1 VLLRG
6 LVLLCSLARTLTA
19 DNSGL
24 VSLTE
29 VTEMLH
35 DFYPDIELPVII
47 RAFKAADRS
56 QVTKRSCFSHLYIKT
71 NILPRQARD
80 KHRENSKKEA
90 VLLQAGKLNKSS
102 FRKLFE
108 YLIFFNNV
116 AHLFERIDDSG

>member
-1 VLLRG
+1 
-6 LVLLCSLARTLTA
+6 LTA

-56 QVTKRSCFSHLYIKT
+56 QVTKRSFKAIYI
-71 NILPRQARD
+71 
-80 KHRENSKKEA
+80 
-90 VLLQAGKLNKSS
+90 
-102 FRKLFE
+102 
-108 YLIFFNNV
+108 
-116 AHLFERIDDSG
+116 